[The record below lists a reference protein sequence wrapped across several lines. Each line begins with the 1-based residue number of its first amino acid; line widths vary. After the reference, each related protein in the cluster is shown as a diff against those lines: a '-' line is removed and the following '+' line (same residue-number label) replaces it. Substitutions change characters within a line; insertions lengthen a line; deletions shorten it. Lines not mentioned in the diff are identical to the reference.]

1 MSKKDKQ
8 DREQLIEELVNL
20 KAGKV
25 SAGICGRE
33 YCERCGELG
42 SFSGFTGALGS
53 HLDYSR
59 FTCWQCRAEGS
70 GPGLDQLILERGF
83 RYCGGCGLEV
93 ILQERT
99 TEEARRLPFA
109 CSRCISFDREFE
121 ARRRYIGHNARQIGG
136 LEETTARLR
145 WAKAEI
151 EKILDDPEDAKM

>member
-1 MSKKDKQ
+1 MSNKDKQ

-83 RYCGGCGLEV
+83 RYCGGPKLRLRRSST
-93 ILQERT
+93 IRRT
-99 TEEARRLPFA
+99 P
-109 CSRCISFDREFE
+109 RCR
-121 ARRRYIGHNARQIGG
+121 NAR
-136 LEETTARLR
+136 
-145 WAKAEI
+145 W
-151 EKILDDPEDAKM
+151 